1 MACRLTVRVYVMSCM
16 RQRMYETPYAGACA
30 PTLREMT
37 DEQVAGDTRLSY
49 AHACLFLI
57 TNRRFV

>member
-1 MACRLTVRVYVMSCM
+1 VRVCHVMTCM

-30 PTLREMT
+30 PTVRELT
-37 DEQVAGDTRLSY
+37 DGQVAGDTRLSY

-57 TNRRFV
+57 TDRRSV

>member
-1 MACRLTVRVYVMSCM
+1 MRVCHVMTCM

-30 PTLREMT
+30 PTVRELT
-37 DEQVAGDTRLSY
+37 DGQVAGDTRLSY

-57 TNRRFV
+57 TDRRSV